1 MKVKGIDFIRIVIM
15 KGEFLI
21 IIMVYLD
28 IVVFLEEK
36 KFVWCIIVF
45 FVVLGKCVWMFVL
58 IIYLFIVILWYN
70 KECW

>member
-36 KFVWCIIVF
+36 KVCMMYNCIFCCI
-45 FVVLGKCVWMFVL
+45 GKMCMNVCFNN
-58 IIYLFIVILWYN
+58 IFIYCYIMI
-70 KECW
+70 